1 MYCNARC
8 NILASTKRKT
18 RNEVWGAV
26 REKYE
31 KYIYGTRGKRF
42 LTRKQQTRAKSLLL
56 TGFLN
61 LIMLLSSVDLK
72 AMNFAGTSIKFS

>member
-1 MYCNARC
+1 MYCNARR

-26 REKYE
+26 LKS
-31 KYIYGTRGKRF
+31 TRNISMEQEAKTF